1 MKQTFIKYLSIGVFP
16 HLSDSKKLAIQA
28 ATFDGYSTILTMFFY
43 FIYINMIG
51 DKILAYWFLPGM
63 VLMSFGLWLLSKQKY
78 DVGRYL
84 LHMVSLAQIAVMGD
98 AAGVNSGVEF
108 YYFTSLIVPFVTFT
122 QEERKKGL
130 TLSTISCVVLI
141 AQQYI
146 GTGLIFGQLPISHLD
161 KLVSLIICCIFIMG
175 FLAIARWQIY
185 LAVTQIQLQQ
195 SELIHASNLKALG
208 EMAGGI
214 AHEINNPLQTLS
226 LQSRALKSSFTD
238 LKSIPPLVS
247 EQLDTVESTITR
259 IAKLVKG
266 LRDLTRDVANDPVG
280 YFLVKEALEDVMSVS
295 SERMKNL
302 GIKLDVVGDTDLAIS
317 GHMVQISQVLINLLN
332 NSIDALNGLE
342 NKWIS
347 IEIVEVN
354 NNVRIIVT
362 DSGPA
367 IPKAIA
373 EKLMMPFF
381 TTKGPGKGTGLGL
394 SISKSIIE
402 RNGGKFYLETRA
414 AHTQFVMELPGV
426 TETA

>member
-1 MKQTFIKYLSIGVFP
+1 MKQTLIKYLSIAVFP

-43 FIYINMIG
+43 LIYTYSIG
-51 DKILAYWFLPGM
+51 DKILAFCFLPGM
-63 VLMSFGLWLLSKQKY
+63 ALMSLGLWLLTKQKY

-84 LHMVSLAQIAVMGD
+84 LHVVSLAQIAITGD
-98 AAGVNSGVEF
+98 ASGVNSGVEF

-122 QEERKKGL
+122 QEERHKGL
-130 TLSTISCVVLI
+130 TLSAISCVVLI
-141 AQQYI
+141 AQQYF
-146 GTGLIFGQLPISHLD
+146 GAGLVFGQLPVSHIDKIISLF
-161 KLVSLIICCIFIMG
+161 ICCLFMMA
-175 FLAIARWQIY
+175 FLAVARWQIF
-185 LAVTQIQLQQ
+185 LAITQIQQQQ

-226 LQSRALKSSFTD
+226 LQSRALKSSFSD

-247 EQLDTVESTITR
+247 EQLDTVENTISR

-266 LRDLTRDVANDPVG
+266 LRDLTRDVANDPAG
-280 YFLVKEALEDVMSVS
+280 YFFVTEALDDVMSVS

-302 GIKLDVVGDTDLAIS
+302 GIKLEIKGNTNLAVS
-317 GHMVQISQVLINLLN
+317 GHMIQISQVLINLFN
-332 NSIDALNGLE
+332 NSIDALLKLDT
-342 NKWIS
+342 KWIT
-347 IEIVEVN
+347 VEVSE
-354 NNVRIIVT
+354 VGSSVFIVVT
-362 DSGPA
+362 DSGPG

-373 EKLMMPFF
+373 DKLMLPFF

-402 RNGGKFYLETRA
+402 RNGGNFYLDTKA
-414 AHTQFVMELPGV
+414 AHTRFVIELLGV